1 MEEDEGKKIIT
12 KKFTR
17 KTITDTMRRITIKK
31 VTSKRMT
38 IKKVTIKRRRT
49 TKTRKNGDWKV
60 VFKKCEH
67 EQRWHTKKIW
77 EGRDGD

>member
-31 VTSKRMT
+31 VTSKRMAR
-38 IKKVTIKRRRT
+38 KKITNKRRRT
-49 TKTRKNGDWKV
+49 TKTLQNGDWKF
-60 VFKKCEH
+60 VFKKC

-77 EGRDGD
+77 EGRVGD